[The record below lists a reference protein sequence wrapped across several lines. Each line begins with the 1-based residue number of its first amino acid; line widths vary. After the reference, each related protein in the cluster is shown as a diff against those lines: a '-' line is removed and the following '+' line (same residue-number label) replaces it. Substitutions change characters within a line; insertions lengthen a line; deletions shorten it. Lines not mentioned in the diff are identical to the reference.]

1 MVKILLSFREKVG
14 KIVVNSEKNKMG
26 VLHRERKKEREG
38 RKFGFAMEMG
48 GWEGILMG
56 ERSVMTME

>member
-1 MVKILLSFREKVG
+1 MVKILLSFREKVR

-26 VLHRERKKEREG
+26 VLQREG

>member
-26 VLHRERKKEREG
+26 VLQREG

>member
-26 VLHRERKKEREG
+26 VLQRERKKER
-38 RKFGFAMEMG
+38 RKKVWLWYGNGGMG
-48 GWEGILMG
+48 GNFNGG

>member
-1 MVKILLSFREKVG
+1 MG

-26 VLHRERKKEREG
+26 VLHRERNKEREG
-38 RKFGFAMEMG
+38 RKFGLAMEMG